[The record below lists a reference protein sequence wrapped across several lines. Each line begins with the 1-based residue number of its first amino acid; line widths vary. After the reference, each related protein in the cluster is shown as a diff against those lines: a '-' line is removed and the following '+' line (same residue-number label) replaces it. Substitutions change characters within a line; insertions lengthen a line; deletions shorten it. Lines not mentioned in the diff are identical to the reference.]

1 MLAYQFGDEHAFVE
15 LYNRYAPKI
24 YGYLRSKLLNDSQVN
39 DVFQLTY
46 LKLHKSKVLYNS
58 SLPFSPWIFTIC
70 RNELIDFFRKQR
82 ISHEPFDENT
92 LEVQVDLLTEDR
104 DVDLSKLSQDQQT
117 ALKMRYYNDATF
129 EEIANTLN
137 TSPTNARQIVS
148 RSIKYLRSFYEK
160 Q

>member
-1 MLAYQFGDEHAFVE
+1 MLAYQLGDGHAFVE
-15 LYNRYAPKI
+15 LYDRYANKI

-39 DVFQLTY
+39 DVFQSTY
-46 LKLHKSKVLYNS
+46 LKLHKSKHLYNS

-70 RNELIDFFRKQR
+70 RNELFDCFRKQHVL
-82 ISHEPFDENT
+82 HESFDEET
-92 LEVQVDLLTEDR
+92 HELKLDLISEDKEI
-104 DVDLSKLSQDQQT
+104 DLSKLSEEQQT

-137 TSPTNARQIVS
+137 TSPANARQIVS
-148 RSIKYLRSFYEK
+148 RSIKYLRGFYEK